1 MRSPR
6 PSLTASIVAAL
17 RALYTEMPEPY
28 RLAPDPLAARL
39 VPWPLALP
47 ARALALSAGS
57 RAANASARAVHRAL
71 GLALL
76 GVSYHVALR
85 TRAIDDALREAVAR
99 GASQLVVLGAGL
111 DSRAMRLPELA
122 GVQVFEV
129 DRPSTLRYKADRL
142 ASLDRAGGGANG
154 PGGAVPA
161 AELKAAGL
169 ARVAVDFERD
179 RLDEALQAAGFRP
192 AEPAF
197 WIWEGV
203 TPYLTPEAIE
213 GTLRL
218 AAALSAPGS
227 RIALTY
233 GMLPDDD
240 LPAWSRRLIKGV
252 FRSLGEPIRAPLTRD
267 AMHALLA
274 HAGFRVL
281 SDESAVD
288 WAARYWPPQRGIRA
302 VERLAVAER

>member
-1 MRSPR
+1 MRSRR
-6 PSLTASIVAAL
+6 PSLTASLVAAL

-47 ARALALSAGS
+47 ARALALAAGS
-57 RAANASARAVHRAL
+57 PAAARAVHRGLGRAL
-71 GLALL
+71 FGL
-76 GVSYHVALR
+76 SYHVALR
-85 TRAIDDALREAVAR
+85 TRAIDDALRDAVAQ

-129 DRPSTLRYKADRL
+129 DHPATQRYKVERL
-142 ASLDRAGGGANG
+142 ASLARPGGGAAAPELRAGG
-154 PGGAVPA
+154 
-161 AELKAAGL
+161 L
-169 ARVAVDFERD
+169 AHVGVDFERD
-179 RLDEALQAAGFRP
+179 RLDEALLSAGFRP

-203 TPYLTPEAIE
+203 IPYLTREAVE

-218 AAALSAPGS
+218 TAALSAPGS

-233 GMLPDDD
+233 GMFPDDPV
-240 LPAWSRRLIKGV
+240 PAWKQRLMRGA
-252 FRSLGEPIRAPLTRD
+252 FRSLREPIRAPLTRG
-267 AMHALLA
+267 AMHELLA
-274 HAGFRVL
+274 RAGFRVL

-288 WAARYWPPQRGIRA
+288 WAARYWPPQRGVRA
-302 VERLAVAER
+302 VERLALAER

>member
-1 MRSPR
+1 MRSQR
-6 PSLTASIVAAL
+6 PSVTASLVAAL

-39 VPWPLALP
+39 VPWPLSLP
-47 ARALALSAGS
+47 ARALALAAGS
-57 RAANASARAVHRAL
+57 PAAASAVHRGL

-76 GVSYHVALR
+76 GLPYHVALR

-99 GASQLVVLGAGL
+99 GAPQLVVLGAGL

-129 DRPSTLRYKADRL
+129 DHPSTQRYKAERL
-142 ASLDRAGGGANG
+142 AALARGGGGA
-154 PGGAVPA
+154 A
-161 AELKAAGL
+161 APELKAGGL
-169 ARVAVDFERD
+169 ARVPVDLERD
-179 RLDEALQAAGFRP
+179 RLDEALLSAGFRP

-203 TPYLTPEAIE
+203 AVYLTREAVE
-213 GTLRL
+213 ATLRL
-218 AAALSAPGS
+218 TAALSAPGS

-233 GMLPDDD
+233 GMFPDDD
-240 LPAWSRRLIKGV
+240 LPAWSERLLRGA
-252 FRSLGEPIRAPLTRD
+252 FRSLGEAIRAPLTRD
-267 AMHALLA
+267 AMHELLA
-274 HAGFRVL
+274 RAGFRVL

-288 WAARYWPPQRGIRA
+288 WAARYWPPQRGVRA
-302 VERLAVAER
+302 IERLAVAER

>member
-1 MRSPR
+1 MRSQR
-6 PSLTASIVAAL
+6 PSLTASLVAAL

-28 RLAPDPLAARL
+28 RVAPDPLAARL

-47 ARALALSAGS
+47 ARALA
-57 RAANASARAVHRAL
+57 RAAGVPAAARAVHHGLGRAL
-71 GLALL
+71 FGL
-76 GVSYHVALR
+76 SYHVALR
-85 TRAIDDALREAVAR
+85 TRAIDDALRDAVAQ

-129 DRPSTLRYKADRL
+129 DHPATQRYKVERL
-142 ASLDRAGGGANG
+142 ASLARPGGGA
-154 PGGAVPA
+154 A
-161 AELKAAGL
+161 APELKAGGL
-169 ARVAVDFERD
+169 AHVGVDFERD
-179 RLDEALQAAGFRP
+179 RLDEALLSAGFRP

-203 TPYLTPEAIE
+203 IPYLTREAVE

-218 AAALSAPGS
+218 TAALSAPGS

-233 GMLPDDD
+233 GIFPDD
-240 LPAWSRRLIKGV
+240 PVPPWKQRLMRGA
-252 FRSLGEPIRAPLTRD
+252 FRSLREPIRAPLTRG
-267 AMHALLA
+267 AMHELLA
-274 HAGFRVL
+274 RAGFRVL

-288 WAARYWPPQRGIRA
+288 WAARYWPPQRGVRA
-302 VERLAVAER
+302 VERLALAER

>member
-1 MRSPR
+1 MRSRR
-6 PSLTASIVAAL
+6 PSLTASIVAAV

-57 RAANASARAVHRAL
+57 PAAARAVHRGL

-99 GASQLVVLGAGL
+99 GTSQLVVLGAGL

-129 DRPSTLRYKADRL
+129 DHPSTQRYKVERL
-142 ASLDRAGGGANG
+142 ASLARAHGSGSA
-154 PGGAVPA
+154 ASA

-203 TPYLTPEAIE
+203 TPYLTREAIE

-218 AAALSAPGS
+218 TAALSAPGS

-233 GMLPDDD
+233 GMLPDDE
-240 LPAWSRRLIKGV
+240 LPAWSRRLIKGA

-274 HAGFRVL
+274 RAGFRVL

>member
-1 MRSPR
+1 MIALGRPR
-6 PSLTASIVAAL
+6 A
-17 RALYTEMPEPY
+17 
-28 RLAPDPLAARL
+28 
-39 VPWPLALP
+39 
-47 ARALALSAGS
+47 ALSAGS
-57 RAANASARAVHRAL
+57 PAANASARAVHRGL

-129 DRPSTLRYKADRL
+129 DHPSTQRYKADRL
-142 ASLDRAGGGANG
+142 ASLGRAGGGADG
-154 PGGAVPA
+154 SGSGLSAP
-161 AELKAAGL
+161 ELKAAGL

-179 RLDEALQAAGFRP
+179 RLDEALRAAGFRP

-203 TPYLTPEAIE
+203 TPYLTPEAVE

-252 FRSLGEPIRAPLTRD
+252 FRSMGEPIRAPLTRD

-274 HAGFRVL
+274 RAGLRVV

>member
-1 MRSPR
+1 MRAQR
-6 PSLTASIVAAL
+6 PSLTASLVAAL

-28 RLAPDPLAARL
+28 RVAPDPLAAHL

-47 ARALALSAGS
+47 ARALARVAGVP
-57 RAANASARAVHRAL
+57 AAARAVHHGLGRAL
-71 GLALL
+71 F

-129 DRPSTLRYKADRL
+129 DHPATQRYKVERL
-142 ASLDRAGGGANG
+142 AALARPGGGGATA
-154 PGGAVPA
+154 PGDATAPA
-161 AELKAAGL
+161 LEAGGL
-169 ARVAVDFERD
+169 AHVGVDFERD
-179 RLDEALQAAGFRP
+179 RLDEALLAAGFRP
-192 AEPAF
+192 DLPAF

-203 TPYLTPEAIE
+203 IPYLTRDAVE

-218 AAALSAPGS
+218 TAALSAPGS

-233 GMLPDDD
+233 GMFPDDPV
-240 LPAWSRRLIKGV
+240 PAWKERLMRGA
-252 FRSLGEPIRAPLTRD
+252 FRSLREPIRAPLTRD
-267 AMHALLA
+267 AMHELLGR
-274 HAGFRVL
+274 AGFRVL

-288 WAARYWPPQRGIRA
+288 WAARHWPPQRGVRA